1 MAMVYGIQGF
11 NGRESSQGISG
22 VLGLLN
28 LYHYCVMPSWTL
40 EAISVEAEST
50 VQAENNTECGV
61 GKNNSVDRLIS
72 VSRIYKE
79 AR

>member
-1 MAMVYGIQGF
+1 MEFMASMGERVL
-11 NGRESSQGISG
+11 RSQGISG
-22 VLGLLN
+22 VMGLLN

-61 GKNNSVDRLIS
+61 GRDIQST
-72 VSRIYKE
+72 
-79 AR
+79 A